1 MVPQQLPAPTAEPP
15 DVINVTSL
23 GSTVAMQLS
32 SDQANQAYQA
42 DCQATGNCV
51 SRRVLACYAEE
62 KSATLGIP
70 IINIINMNIKTF
82 YCPLFHPNISLLL

>member
-15 DVINVTSL
+15 DVINVAM
-23 GSTVAMQLS
+23 AMQLS

-51 SRRVLACYAEE
+51 SRRVLACFVEE